1 MGRPLPLQLSGIA
14 LARLKPI
21 SVYVILPTVPTVVAV
36 DLGGTNIRAAIFPT
50 AEPPPTAIVRVPTRA
65 AEGPDAVIGRIIGA
79 IEEVSSGVAERVR
92 IGLGAP
98 GPLDPKRGLVIEA
111 PNLPGWV
118 NIPLRERLEQH
129 FECPVALGNDANLA
143 ALGEW
148 RHGAGRG
155 THNLLYLTLSTGI
168 GGGVIIDDRLLVGAQ
183 GLAAELGHM
192 TVNPDGPLCGCGKR
206 GHLEALASGPAIAR
220 RAQER
225 LSAGEASVLREGF
238 ERGARLTAED
248 VGRAALAGD
257 AMARAVIAEAGA
269 AIGLHL
275 ANLVHAFNPEM
286 IVLGGG
292 VSQIGAPLFDPI
304 RESLRQH
311 VMHPAYLE
319 GLRIERAAL
328 GDDAGLIGAMVL
340 AKEA

>member
-1 MGRPLPLQLSGIA
+1 M
-14 LARLKPI
+14 
-21 SVYVILPTVPTVVAV
+21 PTVVAV

-50 AEPPPTAIVRVPTRA
+50 AEAKPTAIARAPTLA
-65 AEGPDAVIGRIIGA
+65 AEGPEAVIDRIIAA
-79 IEEVSSGVAERVR
+79 IQEVASGIEGGMR

-118 NIPLRERLEQH
+118 NIPLRDRLEQH

-143 ALGEW
+143 GLGEW

-155 THNLLYLTLSTGI
+155 AHNLLYLTLSTGI
-168 GGGVIIDDRLLVGAQ
+168 GGGVIVDNRLLVGAH

-192 TVNPDGPLCGCGKR
+192 TVRPDGPLCGCGQR
-206 GHLEALASGPAIAR
+206 GHLEAVASGPAIAR
-220 RAQER
+220 RARER
-225 LSAGEASVLREGF
+225 LAAGEASALRAALD
-238 ERGARLTAED
+238 RDRDITAED

-257 AMARAVIAEAGA
+257 PLAIAVVAEAGA
-269 AIGLHL
+269 AIGTHL
-275 ANLVHAFNPEM
+275 ANLLHVFNPEV

-292 VSQIGAPLFDPI
+292 VSQIGAPLFGPI
-304 RESLRQH
+304 EQALREN

-319 GLRIERAAL
+319 GLRLERAAL

-340 AKEA
+340 ARES

>member
-1 MGRPLPLQLSGIA
+1 VGRPLPLQLSGIA

-79 IEEVSSGVAERVR
+79 IEEVSGGVKAGIR

-98 GPLDPKRGLVIEA
+98 GPLDARRGVVVEA

-118 NIPLRERLEQH
+118 NIPLRDRLEQH
-129 FECPVALGNDANLA
+129 FGCPVALGNDANLA

-155 THNLLYLTLSTGI
+155 THNLIFLILGTGI
-168 GGGVIIDDRLLVGAQ
+168 GGGVIIDDRLLVGAR
-183 GLAAELGHM
+183 GLAGELGHM
-192 TVNPDGPLCGCGKR
+192 TVFPDGPLCGCGKR
-206 GHLEALASGPAIAR
+206 GHLEAMAAGPAIAR

-225 LSAGEASVLREGF
+225 LTAGETSSLSGAL
-238 ERGARLTAED
+238 ERGSTLTAEAIAA
-248 VGRAALAGD
+248 AALAGD
-257 AMARAVIAEAGA
+257 PLARSVIADAGA
-269 AIGLHL
+269 AIGFHL
-275 ANLVHAFNPEM
+275 ANLLHAFNPEI
-286 IVLGGG
+286 IVFGGG
-292 VSQIGAPLFDPI
+292 VSQIGPLLFEPI
-304 RESLRQH
+304 EESLRRN
-311 VMHPAYLE
+311 VMHPAYLD
-319 GLRIERAAL
+319 GLRLERASL

-340 AKEA
+340 AKES

>member
-1 MGRPLPLQLSGIA
+1 M
-14 LARLKPI
+14 
-21 SVYVILPTVPTVVAV
+21 PTVVAV

-50 AEPPPTAIVRVPTRA
+50 AEAKPTAIARAPTLA
-65 AEGPDAVIGRIIGA
+65 AEGPEAVIDRIIAA
-79 IEEVSSGVAERVR
+79 IQEVASGIEGGMR

-118 NIPLRERLEQH
+118 NIPLRDRLEQH

-143 ALGEW
+143 GLGEW

-155 THNLLYLTLSTGI
+155 AHNLLYLTLSTGI
-168 GGGVIIDDRLLVGAQ
+168 GGGVIVDNRLLVGAH

-192 TVNPDGPLCGCGKR
+192 TVRPDGPLCGCGQR
-206 GHLEALASGPAIAR
+206 GHLEAVASGPAIAR
-220 RAQER
+220 RARER
-225 LSAGEASVLREGF
+225 LAAGEASALRAVADWD
-238 ERGARLTAED
+238 RDLTAED

-257 AMARAVIAEAGA
+257 SLAVAVVAEAGA
-269 AIGLHL
+269 AIGTHL
-275 ANLVHAFNPEM
+275 ANLLHVFNPEV

-292 VSQIGAPLFDPI
+292 VSQIGAPLFGPI
-304 RESLRQH
+304 EQALREN

-319 GLRIERAAL
+319 GLRLERAAL

-340 AKEA
+340 ARES

>member
-1 MGRPLPLQLSGIA
+1 
-14 LARLKPI
+14 
-21 SVYVILPTVPTVVAV
+21 VPTVVAV
-36 DLGGTNIRAAIFPT
+36 DLGGTNIRAAIFLT
-50 AEPPPTAIVRVPTRA
+50 AEAKPTAIARAPTLA
-65 AEGPDAVIGRIIGA
+65 AEGPEAVIDRIIAA
-79 IEEVSSGVAERVR
+79 IQEVASGIEGGMR

-118 NIPLRERLEQH
+118 NIPLRDRLEQH

-143 ALGEW
+143 GLGEW

-155 THNLLYLTLSTGI
+155 AHNLLYLTLSTGI
-168 GGGVIIDDRLLVGAQ
+168 GGGVIVDNRLLVGAH

-192 TVNPDGPLCGCGKR
+192 TVRPDGPLCGCGQR
-206 GHLEALASGPAIAR
+206 GHLEAVASGPAIAR
-220 RAQER
+220 RARER
-225 LSAGEASVLREGF
+225 LAAGEASALRAALD
-238 ERGARLTAED
+238 RDRDITAED

-257 AMARAVIAEAGA
+257 PLAIAVVAEAGA
-269 AIGLHL
+269 AIGTHL
-275 ANLVHAFNPEM
+275 ANLLHVFNPEV

-292 VSQIGAPLFDPI
+292 VSQIGAPLFGPI
-304 RESLRQH
+304 EQALREN

-319 GLRIERAAL
+319 GLRLERAAL

-340 AKEA
+340 ARES